1 VSVFNTTSDPYVLV
15 ALWTGSAAALLT
27 LVVTGS
33 IIVLRM
39 NLRRAQRRE
48 KATVEKW
55 RPIMTAVMMNEPMS
69 VLPPLARSEEA
80 DFLKLLVHFRA
91 SLRGDASQALNRL
104 AYRLNCDK
112 IATRQLERGNRAE
125 QFLGIL
131 VLGYLRAGSAM
142 PLLLRQATDADSLK
156 SSYAFWAI
164 VQIDRALAASIA
176 ANFIAREDWPL
187 SQLAIILKD
196 APDACVAIL
205 AETISKADV
214 QLMPRALRLA
224 ESLRIS
230 LPLEQMKMLLRQ
242 SSIDVLLP
250 ALRVANAP
258 ELLPDVRALLAHENW
273 RVRLHAARAL
283 GSIGDRSDIERLTA
297 LLQDREWWVRY
308 RAAEALLDLPFLT
321 PIDQEAL
328 RSHPDRF
335 ARDILAQ
342 VLAERSAQ

>member
-1 VSVFNTTSDPYVLV
+1 VFNTTSDPYVLV
-15 ALWTGSAAALLT
+15 ALWTGSAAVLLT
-27 LVVTGS
+27 LAVASS
-33 IIVLRM
+33 IVILRM
-39 NLRRAQRRE
+39 NLRRTQRRE
-48 KATVEKW
+48 KATIEKW
-55 RPIMTAVMMNEPMS
+55 RPIMTAVMMNEPLA

-80 DFLKLLVHFRA
+80 DVMKLLVHFHA
-91 SLRGDASQALNRL
+91 SLRGEASHALTRL

-112 IATRQLERGNRAE
+112 IATRLLESRNRAE

-142 PLLLRQATDADSLK
+142 PLLLRQATDKDSLK

-164 VQIDRALAASIA
+164 VQIDRTLAASIA
-176 ANFIAREDWPL
+176 SNFIAREDWPL

-196 APDACVAIL
+196 APDACAAIL
-205 AETISKADV
+205 SETINKADV
-214 QLMPRALRLA
+214 QHLPRALRLA
-224 ESLRIS
+224 ESLRIV
-230 LPLEQMKMLLRQ
+230 LPVAQLKILLQ
-242 SSIDVLLP
+242 QPSIDVLLS
-250 ALRVANAP
+250 ALRIANAP

-283 GSIGDRSDIERLTA
+283 GRIGDRSDIERLTS

-321 PIDQEAL
+321 PIDEEAL
-328 RSHPDRF
+328 RSLPDRF
-335 ARDILAQ
+335 ARDIVAQ